1 MNKVLVKTEKVCKI
15 YNTNSHQTAGVLDIS
30 FSASAGEMVLILG
43 PSGSGK
49 TTLLTLIAGFI
60 QPTAGQILLFNDDIQ
75 SYSQTKLQ
83 SVRATKIGFIFQSF
97 RLIEALNVIKNIE
110 LCLHFGGKSR
120 GERHRIAHQILKNFK
135 IEHLADRYPGQLSQG
150 EKQRVAIA
158 RAVANDAQLILA
170 DEPTASLE
178 SGQGFEII
186 RLLNDYARQE
196 KKCVLVASHDLRL
209 TDYADRIVKI
219 ENGRIV

>member
-1 MNKVLVKTEKVCKI
+1 MNGLLVRAEQVSKI
-15 YNTNSHQTAGVLDIS
+15 YNTNSHHTAGVLDIS
-30 FSASAGEMVLILG
+30 FSATAGEMVLLLG

-60 QPTAGQILLFNDDIQ
+60 QPTAGQILLFNEDIQ

-83 SVRATKIGFIFQSF
+83 SIRATKIGFVFQSF
-97 RLIEALNVIKNIE
+97 RLIEALNVLKNIE

-120 GERHRIAHQILKNFK
+120 EERHRTARQVLKNFD

-186 RLLNDYARQE
+186 RLLHDYARKE
-196 KKCVLVASHDLRL
+196 NKCVLVASHDLRL
-209 TDYADRIVKI
+209 KDYADRIVNF